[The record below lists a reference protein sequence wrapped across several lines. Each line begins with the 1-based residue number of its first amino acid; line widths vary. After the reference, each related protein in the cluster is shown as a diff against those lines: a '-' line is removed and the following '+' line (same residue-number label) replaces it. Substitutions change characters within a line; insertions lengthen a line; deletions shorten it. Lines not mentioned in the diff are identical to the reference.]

1 MIAFY
6 ILATLYEAEK
16 TEIKAKLFTFE
27 IALVLCIL
35 KTIWGLASASLYAN
49 LGIKIILVILCIA
62 IKVLLIFATVICLSN
77 I

>member
-1 MIAFY
+1 M
-6 ILATLYEAEK
+6 ATLYESEK

-27 IALVLCIL
+27 IILILCIL

-49 LGIKIILVILCIA
+49 IGIKIVLVILCIA
-62 IKVLLIFATVICLSN
+62 IKVLLILATVICLSK

>member
-1 MIAFY
+1 
-6 ILATLYEAEK
+6 LATLYESEK

-27 IALVLCIL
+27 IILILCIL

-49 LGIKIILVILCIA
+49 IGIKIVLVVLCIA
-62 IKVLLIFATVICLSN
+62 IKVLLILATVICLSK

>member
-1 MIAFY
+1 M
-6 ILATLYEAEK
+6 ATLYESEK

-27 IALVLCIL
+27 IILILCIL

-49 LGIKIILVILCIA
+49 IGIKIVLVVLCIA
-62 IKVLLIFATVICLSN
+62 IKVLLILATVICLSK